1 MVHTRTRRG
10 TPSTRAR
17 TRCRLGTN
25 RRLLCLLLKEM
36 LWPALG
42 PFPQISH
49 VLAMVPVTV
58 PRAAA
63 SWAAPPADSNTAA
76 FQTANARKPARS
88 VEEGNGMATDP
99 LQQPVQYVRGVG
111 PRLAQAFARL
121 GIRTVEDLLYHIPHR
136 YEDRSHFTTLYAAP
150 HGDSATFRVKVVRLR
165 EPPLRGG
172 RKLTEVYVTDGTA
185 VAVAKFWGRRHLD
198 KVLVPGVEI
207 VLWGRVRRER
217 GQIEVE
223 APEFE
228 RAAEE
233 DETLHTGRV
242 VPVHPATEELSPKV
256 VRRAV
261 YAALEAF
268 AHRVPEPLPEPVR
281 SRYGLMPVHE
291 ALQRVHFPPTVEEGE
306 RARQTLAFAELLELE
321 LALLLRRRG
330 VVTATK
336 PHRYQED
343 GGLLEAFVRSLP
355 FPLTG
360 AQERV
365 IEQIRREMYSPHPMN
380 RLLQGD
386 VGSGKTVVAAAAVV
400 VCVGGGRQAAVMA
413 PTEILAEQHYLT
425 FRRFLEPVGV
435 RVVLLVGGMRK
446 AEREA
451 VLAELGSGE
460 ADVVVGTHALL
471 QEDVGFDRLSL
482 VVVDEQH
489 KFGVAQRAALR
500 AKGREPDVLVMTAT
514 PIPRT
519 LALTLYGDL
528 DVSVLDELPPGRQP
542 VRTYHRYPEQR
553 HRVYEFVRRE
563 VQAGRQAY
571 VVCPLVEESDK
582 LDASAA
588 VELYERLQ
596 GEVFPD
602 LRVGLLHGRMP
613 VAEKDAVMEAFRRGE
628 VQVLVATPVIEVGVD
643 VPNAT
648 VMVVEDADRF
658 GLAQL
663 HQLRGRVGRSAHR
676 SYCILISALPT
687 EEAKRRIQALV
698 ETQDGFRIAQVDLE
712 LRGPGEFFG
721 TRQHGLPD
729 FRVADPVRDVV
740 LLERAREAAEWVLR
754 QDPQL
759 ARPEHRVLR
768 DRLVRRY
775 AESGALLAVG

>member
-1 MVHTRTRRG
+1 M
-10 TPSTRAR
+10 STR
-17 TRCRLGTN
+17 
-25 RRLLCLLLKEM
+25 
-36 LWPALG
+36 
-42 PFPQISH
+42 
-49 VLAMVPVTV
+49 V
-58 PRAAA
+58 
-63 SWAAPPADSNTAA
+63 AD
-76 FQTANARKPARS
+76 
-88 VEEGNGMATDP
+88 V

-121 GIRTVEDLLYHIPHR
+121 GIRTVEDLLYHVPRR
-136 YEDRSHFTTLYAAP
+136 YEDRSQFATLYAAP
-150 HGDSATFRVKVVRLR
+150 HDALATFRVRVLRLR
-165 EPPLRGG
+165 EPQLRSAK
-172 RKLTEVYVTDGTA
+172 KLTEVYVTDGTA
-185 VAVAKFWGRRHLD
+185 VAVAKFWGRRYLD
-198 KVLVPGVEI
+198 RVLAPGTEI

-217 GQIEVE
+217 GQIEIDS
-223 APEFE
+223 PEFE
-228 RAAEE
+228 RASEE

-242 VPVHPATEELSPKV
+242 VPVHPATEQLSPRL

-261 YAALEAF
+261 HAAVEAF
-268 AHRVPEPLPEPVR
+268 ASRVPEPLPEAVR
-281 SRYGLMPVHE
+281 ARYGLMSTPE
-291 ALQRVHFPPTVEEGE
+291 ALWQVHFPPSVEEGE
-306 RARQTLAFAELLELE
+306 RARQTLAFAEFLELE

-336 PHRYQED
+336 PHRYRED
-343 GGLLEAFVRSLP
+343 GGLLDAFVRSLP
-355 FPLTG
+355 FQLTG
-360 AQERV
+360 AQRRV
-365 IEQIRREMYSPHPMN
+365 IEQIRRELYSPQPMN

-400 VCVGGGRQAAVMA
+400 VCAGGGHQAAVMA

-451 VLAELGSGE
+451 VLAEVARGE
-460 ADVVVGTHALL
+460 ADLVVGTHALL
-471 QEDVGFDRLSL
+471 QEDVVFDRLAL

-500 AKGREPDVLVMTAT
+500 AKGHEPDVLVMTAT

-542 VRTYHRYPEQR
+542 VRTYHRYPDAR
-553 HRVYEFVRRE
+553 ARVYEFVRRE

-588 VELYERLQ
+588 VELYERMRTQ
-596 GEVFPD
+596 VFPD

-613 VAEKDAVMEAFRRGE
+613 VAEKEAVMEAFRRGE
-628 VQVLVATPVIEVGVD
+628 IQVLVATPVIEVGVD

-663 HQLRGRVGRSAHR
+663 HQLRGRVGRSSHR

-687 EEAKRRIQALV
+687 EEARRRIQALV
-698 ETQDGFRIAQVDLE
+698 ETHDGFRIAQVDLE

-729 FRVADPVRDVV
+729 FRVADPIADVA
-740 LLERAREAAEWVLR
+740 LLERAREAAERILEL
-754 QDPQL
+754 DPQL
-759 ARPEHRVLR
+759 ERPEHRVLR
-768 DRLVRRY
+768 ERLLRRY
-775 AESGALLAVG
+775 AESGAYLAVG

>member
-1 MVHTRTRRG
+1 MSTRT
-10 TPSTRAR
+10 
-17 TRCRLGTN
+17 
-25 RRLLCLLLKEM
+25 
-36 LWPALG
+36 
-42 PFPQISH
+42 
-49 VLAMVPVTV
+49 
-58 PRAAA
+58 
-63 SWAAPPADSNTAA
+63 AD
-76 FQTANARKPARS
+76 
-88 VEEGNGMATDP
+88 V

-111 PRLAQAFARL
+111 PRLAQAFGRL
-121 GIRTVEDLLYHIPHR
+121 GIRTVEDLLYHVPRR
-136 YEDRSHFTTLYAAP
+136 YEDRSRFSTLYGAP
-150 HGDSATFRVKVVRLR
+150 HDALATFRVQVVRLR
-165 EPPLRGG
+165 EPQLRSP

-198 KVLVPGVEI
+198 KVLSPGTEI

-217 GQIEVE
+217 GQIEIE
-223 APEFE
+223 SPEFE
-228 RAAEE
+228 RASGE

-242 VPVHPATEELSPKV
+242 VPVHPATEQLSPRL

-261 YAALEAF
+261 HAALEAF
-268 AHRVPEPLPEPVR
+268 APRVPEPLPESVR
-281 SRYGLMPVHE
+281 AQYGLMSTSE
-291 ALQRVHFPPTVEEGE
+291 ALWRVHFPQSVEEAEG
-306 RARQTLAFAELLELE
+306 ARRTLAFAEFLELE

-336 PHRYQED
+336 PHRYRED
-343 GGLLEAFVRSLP
+343 GGLLDAFVRSLP

-360 AQERV
+360 AQRRV
-365 IEQIRREMYSPHPMN
+365 IEQIRRELYSPHPVN

-400 VCVGGGRQAAVMA
+400 VCAGGGHQAAVMA

-451 VLAELGSGE
+451 VLAEVARGE
-460 ADVVVGTHALL
+460 ADLVVGTHALL
-471 QEDVGFDRLSL
+471 QEDVVFDRLAL

-500 AKGREPDVLVMTAT
+500 AKGHEPDVLVMTAT

-542 VRTYHRYPEQR
+542 VRTYHRPPEAR
-553 HRVYEFVRRE
+553 DRVYEFVRRE

-588 VELYERLQ
+588 VELYERMRTR
-596 GEVFPD
+596 VFPD

-613 VAEKDAVMEAFRRGE
+613 VADKDAVMEAFRRGD

-687 EEAKRRIQALV
+687 EEARRRIQALV
-698 ETQDGFRIAQVDLE
+698 ETHDGFRIAQVDLE

-729 FRVADPVRDVV
+729 FRVADPIRDVG
-740 LLERAREAAEWVLR
+740 LLEQARTAAERILEV
-754 QDPQL
+754 DPQL
-759 ARPEHRVLR
+759 QRPEHRVLR
-768 DRLVRRY
+768 ERLLRRY
-775 AESGALLAVG
+775 AESGAFLAVG

>member
-1 MVHTRTRRG
+1 MEAMPGTWTVAVETRQRM
-10 TPSTRAR
+10 A
-17 TRCRLGTN
+17 
-25 RRLLCLLLKEM
+25 
-36 LWPALG
+36 
-42 PFPQISH
+42 
-49 VLAMVPVTV
+49 V
-58 PRAAA
+58 
-63 SWAAPPADSNTAA
+63 
-76 FQTANARKPARS
+76 RS
-88 VEEGNGMATDP
+88 ADP

-121 GIRTVEDLLYHIPHR
+121 GIHTVEDLLYHVPRR
-136 YEDRSHFTTLYAAP
+136 YEDRSETKSLYSAA
-150 HGDSATFRVKVVRLR
+150 HGETATFHVRVVRLR
-165 EPPLRGG
+165 EPQLRSQK
-172 RKLTEVYVTDGTA
+172 KLTEVYVTDGTA
-185 VAVAKFWGRRHLD
+185 VAVAKVWGRRHLD
-198 KVLVPGVEI
+198 RILVPGTEI
-207 VLWGRVRRER
+207 VLWGRVRRAW
-217 GQIEVE
+217 GQISIE

-242 VPVHPATEELSPKV
+242 VPVHPATEQLSPRV

-261 YAALEAF
+261 AAAVEGF
-268 AHRVPEPLPEPVR
+268 ALRAPEPIPPSVR
-281 SRYGLMPVHE
+281 ARYGLLPVAE
-291 ALQRVHFPPTVEEGE
+291 ALRRVHFPDTLEEGE
-306 RARQTLAFAELLELE
+306 HARRTLAFGELLELE

-330 VVTATK
+330 VVTSTK

-343 GGLLEAFVRSLP
+343 SGVLEAFVGNLP

-360 AQERV
+360 AQKRV
-365 IEQIRREMYSPHPMN
+365 MEQIRREMHSPHPMN

-400 VCVGGGRQAAVMA
+400 VCAAGGHQAAMMA

-435 RVVLLVGGMRK
+435 RVVLLTGEMRK
-446 AEREA
+446 AEREL
-451 VLAELGSGE
+451 VLAEVARGE
-460 ADVVVGTHALL
+460 ADLVVGTHALL
-471 QEDVGFDRLSL
+471 QEDVVFDRLAL

-528 DVSVLDELPPGRQP
+528 DISVLDELPPGRQR
-542 VRTYHRYPEQR
+542 VRTYHRFPEQR
-553 HRVYEFVRRE
+553 DRVYEFVRRE
-563 VQAGRQAY
+563 VLSGRQAY

-588 VELYERLQ
+588 VELYERVRTR
-596 GEVFPD
+596 EFPD

-613 VAEKDAVMEAFRRGE
+613 VGDKDAVMEAFRQGE
-628 VQVLVATPVIEVGVD
+628 IQVLVATPVIEVGVD

-663 HQLRGRVGRSAHR
+663 HQLRGRVGRSSHR
-676 SYCILISALPT
+676 AYCILISALPT
-687 EEAKRRIQALV
+687 EEARRRIQALV
-698 ETQDGFRIAQVDLE
+698 ETHDGFRIAQVDLE

-729 FRVADPVRDVV
+729 FRVADPVADVA
-740 LLERAREAAEWVLR
+740 LLEQAREAAAWILE
-754 QDPQL
+754 QDPLLQ
-759 ARPEHRVLR
+759 RPEHRVLR
-768 DRLVRRY
+768 ERLLRRY
-775 AESGALLAVG
+775 AESSGLLAVG

>member
-1 MVHTRTRRG
+1 M
-10 TPSTRAR
+10 STR
-17 TRCRLGTN
+17 
-25 RRLLCLLLKEM
+25 
-36 LWPALG
+36 
-42 PFPQISH
+42 
-49 VLAMVPVTV
+49 VL
-58 PRAAA
+58 
-63 SWAAPPADSNTAA
+63 
-76 FQTANARKPARS
+76 
-88 VEEGNGMATDP
+88 DP
-99 LQQPVQYVRGVG
+99 LEQPVQYVRGVG
-111 PRLAQAFARL
+111 PRVAQAFARL
-121 GIRTVEDLLYHIPHR
+121 GIRTVEDLLYHLPRR
-136 YEDRSHFTTLYAAP
+136 YEDRSRFTTLYEAA
-150 HGDSATFRVKVVRLR
+150 HDGFATFRVRVVRLR
-165 EPPLRGG
+165 EPPLRSGK
-172 RKLTEVYVTDGTA
+172 KLTEVYVTDGTA
-185 VAVAKFWGRRHLD
+185 VAVAKFWGRRHVD
-198 KVLVPGVEI
+198 KVLSPGTEV

-217 GQIEVE
+217 GQIEIE
-223 APEFE
+223 SPEFE
-228 RAAEE
+228 RATGE

-242 VPVHPATEELSPKV
+242 VPVHPATEQLSPRL

-261 YAALEAF
+261 HEALEAF
-268 AHRVPEPLPEPVR
+268 ARRVPEPLPGPVR
-281 SRYGLMPVHE
+281 SRYGLLPTPE
-291 ALQRVHFPPTVEEGE
+291 ALWKVHFPTSEEEAE
-306 RARQTLAFAELLELE
+306 RARRTLAFAEFLELE

-336 PHRYQED
+336 PHRYRED

-355 FPLTG
+355 FQLTS
-360 AQERV
+360 AQRRA

-400 VCVGGGRQAAVMA
+400 VCVGGGHQAAVMA

-446 AEREA
+446 AEREE
-451 VLAELGSGE
+451 VLAEVARGE
-460 ADVVVGTHALL
+460 ADLVVGTHALL
-471 QEDVGFDRLSL
+471 QEDVVFDRLAL
-482 VVVDEQH
+482 AVVDEQH

-500 AKGREPDVLVMTAT
+500 AKGHEPDVLVMTAT

-542 VRTYHRYPEQR
+542 VRTYHRYPDAR
-553 HRVYEFVRRE
+553 PRVYEFVRKE

-571 VVCPLVEESDK
+571 VVCPLVEESDR

-588 VELYERLQ
+588 VELYERMRS
-596 GEVFPD
+596 EVFPD

-613 VAEKDAVMEAFRRGE
+613 VADKEAVMEAFRRGE

-663 HQLRGRVGRSAHR
+663 HQLRGRVGRSGHR

-687 EEAKRRIQALV
+687 EEARRRIHALV
-698 ETQDGFRIAQVDLE
+698 ETHDGFRIAQVDLE

-729 FRVADPVRDVV
+729 FRVADPIRDVA
-740 LLERAREAAEWVLR
+740 LLEQARQAAEWILQEDPHLERA
-754 QDPQL
+754 
-759 ARPEHRVLR
+759 EHRVLR
-768 DRLVRRY
+768 ERLLRRY
-775 AESGALLAVG
+775 AESGAYLAVG

>member
-1 MVHTRTRRG
+1 MRTG
-10 TPSTRAR
+10 VS
-17 TRCRLGTN
+17 
-25 RRLLCLLLKEM
+25 
-36 LWPALG
+36 
-42 PFPQISH
+42 
-49 VLAMVPVTV
+49 
-58 PRAAA
+58 
-63 SWAAPPADSNTAA
+63 
-76 FQTANARKPARS
+76 
-88 VEEGNGMATDP
+88 DP

-121 GIRTVEDLLYHIPHR
+121 GVRTVEDLLYHVPRR
-136 YEDRSHFTTLYAAP
+136 YEDRSRFTTLYAAP
-150 HGDSATFRVKVVRLR
+150 HDAFATFRVKVVRLR
-165 EPPLRGG
+165 EPQLRSAK
-172 RKLTEVYVTDGTA
+172 KLTEVYVTDGTA

-198 KVLVPGVEI
+198 RVLAPGTEI

-217 GQIEVE
+217 GQIEIDS
-223 APEFE
+223 PEFE
-228 RAAEE
+228 RATGE
-233 DETLHTGRV
+233 DGTLHIGRV
-242 VPVHPATEELSPKV
+242 VPVHPATEQLSPRL

-261 YAALEAF
+261 HAALEAF
-268 AHRVPEPLPEPVR
+268 ASRVPEPVPEPAR
-281 SRYGLMPVHE
+281 ARYGLLPVAE
-291 ALQRVHFPPTVEEGE
+291 ALRRVHFPDTVEEGQQ
-306 RARQTLAFAELLELE
+306 ARRTLAFAELLELE

-336 PHRYQED
+336 PHRYREN
-343 GGLLEAFVRSLP
+343 GGLLEAFLSSLP
-355 FPLTG
+355 FSLTG
-360 AQERV
+360 AQRRV
-365 IEQIRREMYSPHPMN
+365 MEQIRREMYSPHPMN

-400 VCVGGGRQAAVMA
+400 VCAGGGRQAAVMA

-435 RVVLLVGGMRK
+435 RVVLLTGGMRK
-446 AEREA
+446 PEREA
-451 VLAELGSGE
+451 VLAEVARGE
-460 ADVVVGTHALL
+460 ADLVVGTHALL
-471 QEDVGFDRLSL
+471 QEDVVFDRLSL

-500 AKGREPDVLVMTAT
+500 AKGHEPDVLVMTAT

-542 VRTYHRYPEQR
+542 VRTYHRFPEQR
-553 HRVYEFVRRE
+553 DRVYEFVRRE
-563 VQAGRQAY
+563 VRAGRQAY
-571 VVCPLVEESDK
+571 VVCPLVEESEK

-588 VELYERLQ
+588 VALYEQMRTQVLR
-596 GEVFPD
+596 D

-613 VAEKDAVMEAFRRGE
+613 VAEKDAVMEAFRRGDL
-628 VQVLVATPVIEVGVD
+628 QVLVATPVIEVGVD

-663 HQLRGRVGRSAHR
+663 HQLRGRVGRSVHR
-676 SYCILISALPT
+676 SYCILISTLPT
-687 EEAKRRIQALV
+687 EEARRRIQALV
-698 ETQDGFRIAQVDLE
+698 ETEDGFRIAQVDLE

-729 FRVADPVRDVV
+729 FRVADPIGDVA
-740 LLERAREAAEWVLR
+740 LLEQARQMAEWILD

-759 ARPEHRVLR
+759 TRPEHRVLR
-768 DRLVRRY
+768 ERLLLRY

>member
-1 MVHTRTRRG
+1 M
-10 TPSTRAR
+10 STR
-17 TRCRLGTN
+17 
-25 RRLLCLLLKEM
+25 
-36 LWPALG
+36 
-42 PFPQISH
+42 
-49 VLAMVPVTV
+49 VL
-58 PRAAA
+58 
-63 SWAAPPADSNTAA
+63 
-76 FQTANARKPARS
+76 
-88 VEEGNGMATDP
+88 DP

-121 GIRTVEDLLYHIPHR
+121 GIRTVEDLLYHVPRR
-136 YEDRSHFTTLYAAP
+136 YEDRSRFTTLYEAP
-150 HGDSATFRVKVVRLR
+150 HEGFATFRVRVVRLR
-165 EPPLRGG
+165 EPPLRSGK
-172 RKLTEVYVTDGTA
+172 KLTEVYVTDGTA

-198 KVLVPGVEI
+198 KALSPGTEI

-223 APEFE
+223 SPEFE
-228 RAAEE
+228 RATEE
-233 DETLHTGRV
+233 EGTLHTGRV
-242 VPVHPATEELSPKV
+242 VPVHPATEQLSPRL

-261 YAALEAF
+261 HEALEAF
-268 AHRVPEPLPEPVR
+268 AHRVPEPLPQAVR
-281 SRYGLMPVHE
+281 SRYGLLSASE
-291 ALQRVHFPPTVEEGE
+291 ALWKVHFPASEEE
-306 RARQTLAFAELLELE
+306 AEQARRTLAFAEFLELE

-336 PHRYQED
+336 PHRYRED
-343 GGLLEAFVRSLP
+343 GGLLEAFVSSLP
-355 FPLTG
+355 FQLTG
-360 AQERV
+360 AQRRAV
-365 IEQIRREMYSPHPMN
+365 EQIRQEMYSPHPMN

-400 VCVGGGRQAAVMA
+400 VCVGGGHQAAVMA

-435 RVVLLVGGMRK
+435 RVVLLVGGMRR

-451 VLAELGSGE
+451 VLAEVARGE
-460 ADVVVGTHALL
+460 ADLVVGTHALL
-471 QEDVGFDRLSL
+471 QEDVVFDRLAL

-500 AKGREPDVLVMTAT
+500 AKGHEPDVLVMTAT

-542 VRTYHRYPEQR
+542 VRTYHRYPDAR
-553 HRVYEFVRRE
+553 PRVYEFVRKE

-571 VVCPLVEESDK
+571 VVCPLVEESDR

-588 VELYERLQ
+588 VELYERMRS
-596 GEVFPD
+596 EVFPD

-613 VAEKDAVMEAFRRGE
+613 VAEKEAVMEAFRRGE
-628 VQVLVATPVIEVGVD
+628 IQVLVATPVIEVGVD

-687 EEAKRRIQALV
+687 EEARRRIHALV
-698 ETQDGFRIAQVDLE
+698 ETHDGFRIAQVDLE

-729 FRVADPVRDVV
+729 FRVADPMRDVA
-740 LLERAREAAEWVLR
+740 LLEQARQAAEGILRDDPHLERA
-754 QDPQL
+754 
-759 ARPEHRVLR
+759 EHRVLR
-768 DRLVRRY
+768 ERLLRRY
-775 AESGALLAVG
+775 KDSGAYLAVG

>member
-1 MVHTRTRRG
+1 MRTG
-10 TPSTRAR
+10 VS
-17 TRCRLGTN
+17 
-25 RRLLCLLLKEM
+25 
-36 LWPALG
+36 
-42 PFPQISH
+42 
-49 VLAMVPVTV
+49 
-58 PRAAA
+58 
-63 SWAAPPADSNTAA
+63 
-76 FQTANARKPARS
+76 
-88 VEEGNGMATDP
+88 DP

-121 GIRTVEDLLYHIPHR
+121 GIRTVEDLLYHVPRR
-136 YEDRSHFTTLYAAP
+136 YEDRRRFTTVYAAP
-150 HGDSATFRVKVVRLR
+150 HDAFATFRVKVVRLR
-165 EPPLRGG
+165 EPPLRSPK
-172 RKLTEVYVTDGTA
+172 KLTEVYVTDGTA

-198 KVLVPGVEI
+198 KVLAPGTEI

-217 GQIEVE
+217 GQIEIDS
-223 APEFE
+223 PEFE
-228 RAAEE
+228 RATGE

-242 VPVHPATEELSPKV
+242 VPVHPATEQLSPRV

-261 YAALEAF
+261 HAALETF
-268 AHRVPEPLPEPVR
+268 AARVPEPVPEAVR
-281 SRYGLMPVHE
+281 ARYGLMPVAE
-291 ALQRVHFPPTVEEGE
+291 ALRRVHFPDTVEEGQQ
-306 RARQTLAFAELLELE
+306 ARRTLAFAELLELE

-336 PHRYQED
+336 PHRYRED
-343 GGLLEAFVRSLP
+343 GGLLEAFLRSLP
-355 FPLTG
+355 FSLTG
-360 AQERV
+360 AQRRV
-365 IEQIRREMYSPHPMN
+365 IDEIRREMYSPHPMN

-400 VCVGGGRQAAVMA
+400 VCAGGGRQAAVMA

-425 FRRFLEPVGV
+425 FRRFLEPVGL
-435 RVVLLVGGMRK
+435 RVVLLTGGMRK
-446 AEREA
+446 PERDA
-451 VLAELGSGE
+451 VLAEVARGE
-460 ADVVVGTHALL
+460 ADLVVGTHALL
-471 QEDVGFDRLSL
+471 QEDVVFDRLSL

-500 AKGREPDVLVMTAT
+500 AKGHEPDVLVMTAT

-542 VRTYHRYPEQR
+542 VRTYHRFPEQR
-553 HRVYEFVRRE
+553 DRVYEFVRRE
-563 VQAGRQAY
+563 VRAGRQAY
-571 VVCPLVEESDK
+571 VVCPLVEESEK

-588 VELYERLQ
+588 VALYEQMRTQVL
-596 GEVFPD
+596 PD

-628 VQVLVATPVIEVGVD
+628 LQVLVATPVIEVGVD

-687 EEAKRRIQALV
+687 EEARRRIQALV
-698 ETQDGFRIAQVDLE
+698 ETHDGFRIAQVDLE

-729 FRVADPVRDVV
+729 FRVADPIGDVA
-740 LLERAREAAEWVLR
+740 LLEQAREAAEWILH

-759 ARPEHRVLR
+759 TRPEHRVLR
-768 DRLVRRY
+768 ERLLRRY